1 MQWVVRGLRDA
12 DSGLALSRD
21 SAGADHPAATHMS
34 GIRRRNGVQSREHLR
49 LELSAQSLSVVQCR
63 WEALSYLQVARKEAQ
78 NPNTKC
84 VNRVRAFKI
93 LAARKSTL
101 EPLPGKRRT
110 ATLSRHNYA
119 HCPIEEARCMS
130 KKDPVPGQRSLEVQ
144 RRIAFSVREVAS
156 QTGLSVPFVRL
167 EIKRGNLRASK
178 VGRRVIVLVT
188 AMDEWLN
195 EGTWLNAK

>member
-1 MQWVVRGLRDA
+1 
-12 DSGLALSRD
+12 
-21 SAGADHPAATHMS
+21 
-34 GIRRRNGVQSREHLR
+34 
-49 LELSAQSLSVVQCR
+49 
-63 WEALSYLQVARKEAQ
+63 
-78 NPNTKC
+78 
-84 VNRVRAFKI
+84 
-93 LAARKSTL
+93 
-101 EPLPGKRRT
+101 
-110 ATLSRHNYA
+110 
-119 HCPIEEARCMS
+119 MS